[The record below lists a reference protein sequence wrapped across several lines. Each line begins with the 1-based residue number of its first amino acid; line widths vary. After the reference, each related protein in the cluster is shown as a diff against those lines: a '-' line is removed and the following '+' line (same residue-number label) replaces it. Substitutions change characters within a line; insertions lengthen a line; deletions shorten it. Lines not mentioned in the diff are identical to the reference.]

1 MEKIITVKYGQP
13 CPNHIPTFCP
23 HDHGNYVAGVI
34 ACEYCCWCR
43 GADFDKEEMK
53 CCVVAA

>member
-23 HDHGNYVAGVI
+23 NEQHNYRAGMIV
-34 ACEYCCWCR
+34 CEYCCWCKEH
-43 GADFDKEEMK
+43 DSDKGETN
-53 CCVVAA
+53 CRLIA